1 MTTKKNAG
9 KPAAPKKAPGAVATK
24 DAKQAR
30 TPVKAAKPAAA
41 KAPTKVAK
49 GSVAKTPAKTATAA
63 KAPGKPV
70 KSPTKAKSPA
80 AAKAPSKAPA
90 KAAAKA
96 PAKAIPKQA
105 EPVVE
110 ATPAT
115 PTLADQILASETPA
129 PQIAELG
136 VALLDSSAG
145 AKAVLAAKTLGDIAS
160 RRIEL
165 LTPQVDKFAK
175 TIASKN
181 KHVAQ
186 AAADALPGLARV
198 APARVARHLDLLR
211 TSFAEASLT
220 GKDGLVR
227 TFAALCTASVA
238 YQKRLE
244 PVLTTALGEAE
255 GKVLLRWS
263 QVVLPA
269 LKGEPHA
276 RARAVVEERLDRIPR
291 AYAQQIADF
300 LGIKLRTRYR

>member
-1 MTTKKNAG
+1 MTTKKNVG
-9 KPAAPKKAPGAVATK
+9 KPAAQKKAPAVAAKK

-41 KAPTKVAK
+41 KAPAKVAK
-49 GSVAKTPAKTATAA
+49 VSPGKAEAPPKAA
-63 KAPGKPV
+63 KP
-70 KSPTKAKSPA
+70 
-80 AAKAPSKAPA
+80 KAPA
-90 KAAAKA
+90 KAPPKAPAKAAKA
-96 PAKAIPKQA
+96 PAKAAKAPAKPA
-105 EPVVE
+105 KTAKAAAKPSTP
-110 ATPAT
+110 APAPTSAPAT

-136 VALLDSSAG
+136 AALLDGAG
-145 AKAVLAAKTLGDIAS
+145 GPKATLAAKTLGDIAG

-198 APARVARHLDLLR
+198 APARVARHLELLR
-211 TSFAEASLT
+211 ASFAEASLT